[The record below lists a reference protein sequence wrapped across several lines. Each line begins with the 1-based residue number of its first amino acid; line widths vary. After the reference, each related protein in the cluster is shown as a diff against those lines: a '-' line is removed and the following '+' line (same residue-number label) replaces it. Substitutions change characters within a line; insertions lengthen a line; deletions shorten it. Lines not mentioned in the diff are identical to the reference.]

1 MRAPMDESNPAIPP
15 PPSAR
20 ARRGGMSSQSPATP
34 DAAVEAEMASY
45 QRVLENRLDQGLQA
59 IHQSAN
65 ALMHEIASEGGR
77 GGGGGKDTR
86 GSPDLGSP
94 PRDHD
99 TTR

>member
-15 PPSAR
+15 PPSDR
-20 ARRGGMSSQSPATP
+20 ARRGGMSSQSTATP

-65 ALMHEIASEGGR
+65 ALMHEIASEVWR
-77 GGGGGKDTR
+77 AGGGGKEQR
-86 GSPDLGSP
+86 GARRLVSLS
-94 PRDHD
+94 RDD
-99 TTR
+99 A